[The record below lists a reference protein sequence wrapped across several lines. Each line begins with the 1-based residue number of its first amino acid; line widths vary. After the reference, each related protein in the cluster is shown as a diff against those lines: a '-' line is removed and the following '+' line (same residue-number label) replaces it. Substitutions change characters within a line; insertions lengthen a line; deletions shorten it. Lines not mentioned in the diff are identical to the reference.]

1 MFKKLHLKNYAKH
14 KDLELTFSDGL
25 TAICGKNGGG
35 KTLIVEAISFA
46 LFGSKELRGS
56 KSDYSS
62 DLSVE
67 LEIEIKGKPYKI
79 VRTLDNCKIND
90 VVVGTTECNKFIAA
104 LLGFGSDVYN
114 FSIYSKQGDLT
125 RLTDV
130 APAERKA
137 CIDALIGAK
146 QIDNVVKNVRAEMNG
161 YRAKAAAFQTTLDNL
176 PKLVEP
182 VKPASDRKEAEQKL
196 TVVRA
201 AMMEANNLFVEK
213 HQLEKSVAKLETTLP
228 KKPYGLMPQSKLVE
242 ATKRISEIENRK
254 FRIESLEMELG
265 KYPKT
270 DDSELPTKDELD
282 RQTKLNIEWR
292 QKPSMPKP
300 KLTMDE
306 ATELRFAWE
315 KRDRWEKSPK
325 TICPKCGCEFSA
337 SEEPPVPEIT
347 KDDLDEQFYRLSAW
361 TGVPE
366 NVESLEK
373 PSMTVNEIS
382 AFRRKIEAAENRSRI
397 ESELSSIS
405 DEGFS
410 ELADLKVYLE
420 SSEKYW
426 RQMSVVAEAKNA
438 ADAAKARLS
447 QIDSRIAELNGV
459 IESLPLEADLEKTV
473 YDWTNYELQIKLF
486 EQNES
491 LRRSVESD
499 LNEVV
504 VEADKYEAALA
515 GLIEFKR
522 RVKTFVIPSLE
533 SVASKMIS
541 EMSAG
546 ELNRFEI
553 SEDFDI
559 LLDGKKICLLS
570 GSEKALANIALRL
583 SLGRVLTRGVI
594 SAFIA
599 DEIDASMSEERA
611 EEVHS
616 ALMRLRGGGKLRQIF
631 VITHKSLECDRE
643 IEIGK

>member
-14 KDLELTFSDGL
+14 KDLELNFSDGL

-35 KTLIVEAISFA
+35 KTLIVEAMSFA

-56 KSDYSS
+56 KSDYAS
-62 DLSVE
+62 DMSVE
-67 LEIEIKGKPYKI
+67 LDIEIKGKPYKI

-90 VVVGTTECNKFIAA
+90 LVVGTTECNKFITA

-146 QIDNVVKNVRAEMNG
+146 QIDNVIKNVRAELNA
-161 YRAKAAAFQTTLDNL
+161 YKAKAAAFQTTLDNL
-176 PKLVEP
+176 TKMAEP
-182 VKPASDRKEAEQKL
+182 EKPIGDRKEAELNLKKVRELDAELKAAHASAEKL
-196 TVVRA
+196 NRA
-201 AMMEANNLFVEK
+201 PAIEPEAPSEPNK
-213 HQLEKSVAKLETTLP
+213 TLSD
-228 KKPYGLMPQSKLVE
+228 K
-242 ATKRISEIENRK
+242 EI
-254 FRIESLEMELG
+254 MELRSRVADLTSRFKSFSDLTAQIAFRG
-265 KYPKT
+265 IAEEDIPSDEERERQIRLIETWVPMPECPKPTMTLEVIAAESSEWHRRKSWEKAPKT
-270 DDSELPTKDELD
+270 T
-282 RQTKLNIEWR
+282 
-292 QKPSMPKP
+292 
-300 KLTMDE
+300 
-306 ATELRFAWE
+306 
-315 KRDRWEKSPK
+315 
-325 TICPKCGCEFSA
+325 CPKCGHTFAAEVEPEVPA
-337 SEEPPVPEIT
+337 HTEEELREELRRVQT
-347 KDDLDEQFYRLSAW
+347 W

-373 PSMTVNEIS
+373 PKYTLKQLQDF
-382 AFRRKIEAAENRSRI
+382 AEAKRLYAMRAAV
-397 ESELSSIS
+397 S
-405 DEGFS
+405 DEGIN
-410 ELADLKVYLE
+410 ELPELRNLLE
-420 SSEKYW
+420 ENESYRTKLERFASEKRIYDDF
-426 RQMSVVAEAKNA
+426 VEKKEEL
-438 ADAAKARLS
+438 DTEIARLHT
-447 QIDSRIAELNGV
+447 EL
-459 IESLPLEADLEKTV
+459 SFLPGEPSLEKTI
-473 YDWTNYELQIKLF
+473 YDWTNYELQLKLF
-486 EQNES
+486 EQNEAT
-491 LRRSVESD
+491 RRMIEND
-499 LNEVV
+499 KHEAAAM
-504 VEADKYEAALA
+504 ADKYDVALA

-533 SVASKMIS
+533 SVASQMIS

-616 ALMRLRGGGKLRQIF
+616 ALMRLREGGKLRQIF

-643 IEIGK
+643 IEVGK

>member
-1 MFKKLHLKNYAKH
+1 MLKRIHLKNYAKH
-14 KDLELTFSDGL
+14 KDLELNFSDGL

-35 KTLIVEAISFA
+35 KTLIVEAVSFA

-56 KSDYSS
+56 KSDYAS

-67 LEIEIKGKPYKI
+67 LDIEIKGKPYKI

-146 QIDNVVKNVRAEMNG
+146 QIDNVIKNVRAELNS
-161 YRAKAAAFQTTLDNL
+161 YKAKAAAFQTTLDNM
-176 PKLVEP
+176 PKQVAP
-182 VKPASDRKEAEQKL
+182 SKPASDRKEAEEQLALVK
-196 TVVRA
+196 T
-201 AMMEANNLFVEK
+201 AMTEANNLLAEK
-213 HQLEKSVAKLETTLP
+213 HRLENSVAKLETTLP
-228 KKPYGLMPQSKLVE
+228 EKPKDLIEQTCLVE
-242 ATKRISEIENRK
+242 SAKRISEIENRK
-254 FRIESLEMELG
+254 FRVESLERELG
-265 KYPKT
+265 KYPKA
-270 DDSELPTKDELD
+270 DNSALPTKDELD
-282 RQTKLNIEWR
+282 RQTRLNVEW
-292 QKPSMPKP
+292 QPTPSRPKP
-300 KLTMDE
+300 NLTMDE

-325 TICPKCGCEFSA
+325 TICPKCGCEFSEI
-337 SEEPPVPEIT
+337 EEPPIPSMT
-347 KDDLDEQFYRLSAW
+347 KDDLDEQFCRIAAW

-382 AFRRKIEAAENRSRI
+382 ALRRKIEAAENRSRI
-397 ESELSSIS
+397 EAELASIS

-410 ELADLKVYLE
+410 KIADLKEKLE
-420 SSEKYW
+420 VSERYW
-426 RQMSVVAEAKNA
+426 KQMCVVAEAKNT
-438 ADAAKARLS
+438 ADAARARIS
-447 QIDSRIAELNGV
+447 QIDERISELNKV
-459 IESLPLEADLEKTV
+459 IKSLPLEVDLEKII
-473 YDWTNYELQIKLF
+473 YDWTNYELQVKLF

-491 LRRSVESD
+491 MRRSVESD
-499 LNEVV
+499 LKDAV
-504 VEADKYEAALA
+504 AQSDKYEAALA

-533 SVASKMIS
+533 SVASQMIS

-553 SEDFDI
+553 GEDFDI

-583 SLGRVLTRGVI
+583 SLGRVLTRGVL
-594 SAFIA
+594 SLFIA

-616 ALMRLRGGGKLRQIF
+616 ALMRLRDGGKLRQIL
-631 VITHKSLECDRE
+631 VITHKSLECDKE
-643 IEIGK
+643 IEVGK

>member
-1 MFKKLHLKNYAKH
+1 MLKKLHLKNYAKH
-14 KDLELTFSDGL
+14 KDLELNFSDGL

-35 KTLIVEAISFA
+35 KTLIVEAMSFA

-56 KSDYSS
+56 KSDYSA

-67 LEIEIKGKPYKI
+67 LEIEIKGKPYRI

-90 VVVGTTECNKFIAA
+90 VVVGTTECNRFITD

-146 QIDNVVKNVRAEMNG
+146 QIDNVIKNVRTEMNG

-176 PKLVEP
+176 PKQVAP
-182 VKPASDRKEAEQKL
+182 AKPASDRKEAEQRL
-196 TVVRA
+196 AVVKA
-201 AMMEANNLFVEK
+201 ATTEANNLLTEK
-213 HQLEKSVAKLETTLP
+213 HRLENSIAKLETTLP
-228 KKPYGLMPQSKLVE
+228 EKPKDLIEQTRLVE
-242 ATKRISEIENRK
+242 TAKRISEIENRK
-254 FRIESLEMELG
+254 FRVESLERELG

-270 DDSELPTKDELD
+270 DESELPTKDELD
-282 RQTKLNIEWR
+282 RQTRLNIEWR
-292 QKPSMPKP
+292 PKPSQPKP
-300 KLTMDE
+300 KLTSEE
-306 ATELRFAWE
+306 ATEVSIAWD
-315 KRDRWEKSPK
+315 KRYYWEKSPK
-325 TICPKCGCEFSA
+325 VKCPKCGCEFSEM
-337 SEEPPVPEIT
+337 EEPPIPPMSRE
-347 KDDLDEQFYRLSAW
+347 DLHEQFCRLAAW
-361 TGVPE
+361 RGVPE

-373 PSMTVNEIS
+373 PSMNINEIR
-382 AFRRKIEAAENRSRI
+382 AFRSKIEAVENRSRI
-397 ESELSSIS
+397 EAELASIS

-410 ELADLKVYLE
+410 ELADLKGYLE

-426 RQMSVVAEAKNA
+426 KQMGVVAEAKNT
-438 ADAAKARLS
+438 ADAARARIS
-447 QIDSRIAELNGV
+447 QIDERLSELNGA
-459 IESLPLEADLEKTV
+459 IASLPLEADLEKIV
-473 YDWTNYELQIKLF
+473 YDWTNYELQVKLF

-491 LRRSVESD
+491 MRQSVEAD
-499 LNEVV
+499 LSEAAA
-504 VEADKYEAALA
+504 EADKYEAALA

-533 SVASKMIS
+533 SVASQMIS

-553 SEDFDI
+553 GEDFDI

-583 SLGRVLTRGVI
+583 SLGRVLTRGVF
-594 SAFIA
+594 SLFIA

-616 ALMRLRGGGKLRQIF
+616 ALMRLRDGGKLRQIL